1 MKKDAQRQYEAKQ
14 QIFARRNEI
23 VASRKATHKS
33 DNRLALLVGVGS
45 LALALV
51 AQVVY
56 FNLGPGYVS
65 PTESASPSASESEQP
80 QPPSIYKAENRE
92 WVGGMK
98 LNDSSIEFTL
108 DGVNAPQAAANFI
121 SLVEDGFYENLNCHR
136 LTTTGIFILQCGD
149 PAGDGSGGPEYRFG
163 PIENAPSDDLY
174 PAGTIA
180 MARQSNLGDSMG
192 SQFFIVYEDS
202 TIPSDVAGGYTVFGK
217 VTSGLDAVLAIAEAG
232 TKEGSESPV
241 QDVIMSGLSVE

>member
-56 FNLGPGYVS
+56 FNLGPGYVP